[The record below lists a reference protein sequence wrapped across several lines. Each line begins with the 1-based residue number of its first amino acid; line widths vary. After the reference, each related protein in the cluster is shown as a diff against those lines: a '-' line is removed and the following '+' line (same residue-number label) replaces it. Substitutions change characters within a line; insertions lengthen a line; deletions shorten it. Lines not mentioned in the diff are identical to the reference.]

1 MHKHILYLTS
11 ITLLAAA
18 CALSAQTG
26 DYKVGS
32 GDTVEI
38 KFFYNPELNQEMQ
51 VRPDGKLSLPLVG
64 ELTLAGRTVAQIE
77 SDLKERYAG
86 QLARPEVNVA
96 VKSFASQRVFVGGEV
111 NKPSAI
117 PLQGEMTAR
126 EAILDAGGAKKTG
139 ALSKVV
145 LIRRGDNGQPVVQI
159 LNMADPQPPA
169 NTVAALP
176 ALQPFDVVLV
186 PETKI
191 ARVDRWVDQ
200 YIRQVLPVTLAGGF
214 SYLIQPIP

>member
-11 ITLLAAA
+11 ITLLAGA

-32 GDTVEI
+32 GDIVEI

>member
-1 MHKHILYLTS
+1 MHKHILYLIST
-11 ITLLAAA
+11 TLLAGV
-18 CALSAQTG
+18 CSLGAQTG

-38 KFFYNPELNQEMQ
+38 KFFFNPELNQEMQ

-64 ELTLAGRTVAQIE
+64 DLTLAGRTVAQIE
-77 SDLKERYAG
+77 SDLKERYAA
-86 QLARPEVNVA
+86 QLARPEINVA
-96 VKSFASQRVFVGGEV
+96 VKSFASQRIFVGGEV

-117 PLQGEMTAR
+117 PLLGEMTAR
-126 EAILDAGGAKKTG
+126 EAILDAGGAKRTG

-159 LNMADPQPPA
+159 LNMADPQPPT

-200 YIRQVLPVTLAGGF
+200 YIRQVLPITLAGGF